1 MFERKWNYSPPPSLL
16 SSCHISARAAKFS
29 KVTQE
34 KRVNCKIFG
43 KKIKEILLK
52 PVEQFSIC
60 CDQVFKLQLS

>member
-16 SSCHISARAAKFS
+16 SSCHILARAAKLS

-52 PVEQFSIC
+52 PLEQFSIS
-60 CDQVFKLQLS
+60 CDQVFKFQLS